1 MKTSRFFNTFLPAI
15 VQRSALKL
23 TRMISLL
30 FYPQQ
35 RGFIPPCKGKLVQPG
50 QKALLQV
57 FVMSFTAYFYLK
69 DNLCRI
75 APQSISFG
83 WGRISSIDQTPSLSA
98 QSAGGWRPFVKF
110 RRFRRSTKSR
120 NLIF

>member
-15 VQRSALKL
+15 VQLSALKL

-35 RGFIPPCKGKLVQPG
+35 RGFTPRSRGKLVQLG

-69 DNLCRI
+69 DNVCLI
-75 APQSISFG
+75 APQSIFYG
-83 WGRISSIDQTPSLSA
+83 WGRISSIEFAALHETNA
-98 QSAGGWRPFVKF
+98 KRPMKKF
-110 RRFRRSTKSR
+110 IKRKNLKFNSKSQ
-120 NLIF
+120 

>member
-15 VQRSALKL
+15 VQLSALKL

-69 DNLCRI
+69 DNVCLI
-75 APQSISFG
+75 APQSIFSG
-83 WGRISSIDQTPSLSA
+83 WGRISLTEWSRFALLLSG
-98 QSAGGWRPFVKF
+98 QKPKF
-110 RRFRRSTKSR
+110 
-120 NLIF
+120 